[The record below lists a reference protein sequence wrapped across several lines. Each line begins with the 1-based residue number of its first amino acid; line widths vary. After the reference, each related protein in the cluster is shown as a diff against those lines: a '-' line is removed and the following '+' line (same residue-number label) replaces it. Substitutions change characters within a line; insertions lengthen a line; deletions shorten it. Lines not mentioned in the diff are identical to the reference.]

1 MRRLCLSWVLSLSLL
16 LAQHGALLHELSHLT
31 HAGHSA
37 GAALSTE
44 LSAALQPAEGGLCP
58 TCEAFAQIANPA
70 AAGATDLAV
79 CLAALIPAPD
89 PRFTIVGTDAPT
101 PRSRGPP
108 QA

>member
-16 LAQHGALLHELSHLT
+16 FAQHGAVLHELSHLT

-37 GAALSTE
+37 GAVLGAQ
-44 LSAALQPAEGGLCP
+44 LQPAASGLCS

-70 AAGATDLAV
+70 SAAATDLAV
-79 CLAALIPAPD
+79 CPAALIPAPE
-89 PRFTIVGTDAPT
+89 PRFTLVGADAPS

-108 QA
+108 QV